1 MFKKT
6 FLPFDEN
13 RDRKNSEFSIR
24 PLTSLLQVYES
35 QESDQKR
42 KSLTHEA
49 FPLNHTN
56 TNIEDG
62 ASSQKKSVSRYRS
75 DHNNQTSNRISGAGG
90 EFKARQPS
98 NLDLLLLNND
108 GPYSHFIHSPKPQ
121 HEPLLVQTIDESI
134 QNIIVKP

>member
-13 RDRKNSEFSIR
+13 RDRNNSEFSIR
-24 PLTSLLQVYES
+24 PLTSKLQVYQS
-35 QESDQKR
+35 QESDQKG
-42 KSLTHEA
+42 KSLTQEA

-90 EFKARQPS
+90 ELKARQPS

-108 GPYSHFIHSPKPQ
+108 GPYSHFIHSPKP
-121 HEPLLVQTIDESI
+121 
-134 QNIIVKP
+134 